1 VTQGQQAQQ
10 GQQGQQGT
18 EAQSAD
24 RTRYE
29 LAELVETAR
38 ALASERDIKKL
49 LAVILLKCRQ
59 VTGADA
65 GSVYVVEE
73 EGGSQAE
80 YKPAPKKYLHFML
93 TQNDSVKVDFKDQ
106 IIDISDKSIVGQ
118 AVLSKQ
124 PINIPDLT
132 KLESTPSGST
142 KTRTLRHNKSFDD
155 KTGYRARSM
164 LTVPMLSADREV
176 IGVVQLINKRKDSGR
191 PLQADDD
198 VVAFDQRS
206 EDLALA
212 WVAMAGIRLEN
223 ALLYDEIRIMFD
235 GFVDAAVTAI
245 ESRDPTTSG
254 HSRRVATMSIEL
266 AKKVDAVSDG
276 PLAGVHFTPTHLQQL
291 EYAGVLHDFGKVG
304 VRERVLV
311 KAKKLYDE
319 DLRNIKLRFA
329 FIKKALEA
337 DHAERKLRVA
347 MELGKPDL
355 AARLTEID
363 AELGRKM
370 DDVDDALSF
379 VTRVNEPTV
388 LDQGGFERLVEIAR
402 LVYMAPD
409 GELRPY
415 LEPEEVAALQVRRG
429 SLTEVERVEIERH
442 VVHTEN
448 FLQKI
453 PWGRSYADVPRIAA
467 AHHEYLN
474 GSGYPNRLPAKD
486 IPVESRIMTIADI
499 FDALTAS
506 DRPYKKAVP
515 IDRALAIIESEVKA
529 GKCDAELFQVFVGGE
544 VYKRVI

>member
-1 VTQGQQAQQ
+1 
-10 GQQGQQGT
+10 
-18 EAQSAD
+18 
-24 RTRYE
+24 
-29 LAELVETAR
+29 
-38 ALASERDIKKL
+38 
-49 LAVILLKCRQ
+49 
-59 VTGADA
+59 
-65 GSVYVVEE
+65 
-73 EGGSQAE
+73 
-80 YKPAPKKYLHFML
+80 
-93 TQNDSVKVDFKDQ
+93 
-106 IIDISDKSIVGQ
+106 
-118 AVLSKQ
+118 
-124 PINIPDLT
+124 
-132 KLESTPSGST
+132 
-142 KTRTLRHNKSFDD
+142 
-155 KTGYRARSM
+155 
-164 LTVPMLSADREV
+164 
-176 IGVVQLINKRKDSGR
+176 
-191 PLQADDD
+191 
-198 VVAFDQRS
+198 
-206 EDLALA
+206 
-212 WVAMAGIRLEN
+212 
-223 ALLYDEIRIMFD
+223 
-235 GFVDAAVTAI
+235 
-245 ESRDPTTSG
+245 
-254 HSRRVATMSIEL
+254 
-266 AKKVDAVSDG
+266 
-276 PLAGVHFTPTHLQQL
+276 LAGVHFTPTHLQQL

-363 AELGRKM
+363 VELGRKM

-409 GELRPY
+409 GERRPY

-474 GSGYPNRLPAKD
+474 GSGYPNRLPGKD

-529 GKCDAELFQVFVGGE
+529 GKCDPELFQVFVGGE

>member
-1 VTQGQQAQQ
+1 VTQ

-24 RTRYE
+24 RARYE

-80 YKPAPKKYLHFML
+80 FQPAAKRLLHFML
-93 TQNDSVKVDFKDQ
+93 SQNDSVKVDFQ
-106 IIDISDKSIVGQ
+106 EFRLEIDDKSIVGQ

-124 PINIPDLT
+124 PINIPDLA
-132 KLESTPSGST
+132 KLEAAPQGAT
-142 KTRTLRHNKSFDD
+142 KTKTLRHNRSFDE

-164 LTVPMLSADREV
+164 LTVPMLSAVGDV
-176 IGVVQLINKRKDSGR
+176 IGVVQLINKRADPRR
-191 PLQADDD
+191 PLGADGEGD

-206 EDLALA
+206 EELALA
-212 WVAMAGIRLEN
+212 WVAMAGIALEN
-223 ALLYDEIRIMFD
+223 ALLYDEIRVMFD
-235 GFVDAAVTAI
+235 GFVEASVTAI

-254 HSRRVATMSIEL
+254 HSRRVATMSVEL
-266 AKKVDAVSDG
+266 AKKVDAISDG
-276 PLAGVHFTPTHLQQL
+276 PLAAVHFTPTHLQQL

-311 KAKKLYDE
+311 KAKKLYEE
-319 DLRNIKLRFA
+319 DLRAIRLRFA
-329 FIKKALEA
+329 YIKKTLEA

-347 MELGKPDL
+347 LELGKSDL
-355 AARLTEID
+355 AARLADID
-363 AELGRKM
+363 ADLGRRM
-370 DDVDDALSF
+370 DEVDDALAF
-379 VTRVNEPTV
+379 VARVNEPTV
-388 LDQGGFERLVEIAR
+388 LEQGGFERLVEIAR
-402 LVYMAPD
+402 LVYLAPD
-409 GELRPY
+409 GQLRPY
-415 LEPEEVAALQVRRG
+415 LEAEEVAALQVRRG

-442 VVHTEN
+442 VVHTRT
-448 FLQKI
+448 FLQEI
-453 PWGRSYADVPRIAA
+453 PWGRRYADVPRIAA

-474 GSGYPNRLPAKD
+474 GSGYPNRLPGKD

-529 GKCDAELFQVFVGGE
+529 GKCDPELFQVFVGGE

>member
-1 VTQGQQAQQ
+1 MTQGAD
-10 GQQGQQGT
+10 
-18 EAQSAD
+18 AQSAD

-29 LAELVETAR
+29 LSELVETAR

-49 LAVILLKCRQ
+49 LSLILQKCRQ

-65 GSVYVVEE
+65 GSVYVIEE

-80 YKPAPKKYLHFML
+80 YKPAPKKFLHFML
-93 TQNDSVKVDFKDQ
+93 SQNDSVKVDFKDR
-106 IIDISDKSIVGQ
+106 IMDIDDKSIVGQ
-118 AVLSKQ
+118 AVLSKH
-124 PINIPDLT
+124 PINIADLT
-132 KLESTPSGST
+132 KLESTPKT
-142 KTRTLRHNKSFDD
+142 KTLTHNRSFDE

-164 LTVPMLSADREV
+164 LTVPMLSVDREV
-176 IGVVQLINKRKDSGR
+176 IGVVQLINKRREPER
-191 PLQADDD
+191 PLVGDED

-206 EDLALA
+206 EELALA

-223 ALLYDEIRIMFD
+223 ALLYDEIRVMFD
-235 GFVDAAVTAI
+235 GFVEASVTAI

-254 HSRRVATMSIEL
+254 HSRRVATMSVEL

-276 PLAGVHFTPTHLQQL
+276 PLAEVHFTATHLQQL

-311 KAKKLYDE
+311 KAKKLYEE
-319 DLRNIKLRFA
+319 DLRNIQLRFA
-329 FIKKALEA
+329 YIKKALEV

-347 MELGKPDL
+347 LELGKPDL
-355 AARLTEID
+355 PARLATID
-363 AELGRKM
+363 ADLGRRM
-370 DDVDDALSF
+370 DEVDDALAF
-379 VTRVNEPTV
+379 VARVNEPTV

-402 LVYMAPD
+402 LVYLAPD
-409 GELRPY
+409 GQLRPY
-415 LEPEEVAALQVRRG
+415 LEAEEVAALQVRRG

-442 VVHTEN
+442 VVNTRT
-448 FLQKI
+448 FLQEI
-453 PWGRSYADVPRIAA
+453 PWGRRYADVPRIAA

-474 GSGYPNRLPAKD
+474 GTGYPNRLPGKD

-515 IDRALAIIESEVKA
+515 IDRALSIIESEVKA
-529 GKCDAELFQVFVGGE
+529 GKCDPELFRVFVGAE

>member
-1 VTQGQQAQQ
+1 MTQGA
-10 GQQGQQGT
+10 

-49 LAVILLKCRQ
+49 LSVILQKCRQ

-80 YKPAPKKYLHFML
+80 YSPAPKKFLHFML
-93 TQNDSVKVDFKDQ
+93 SQNDSVKVDFKDR
-106 IIDISDKSIVGQ
+106 IMDIDDKSIVGQ
-118 AVLSKQ
+118 AVLSKH
-124 PINIPDLT
+124 PINIADLT
-132 KLESTPSGST
+132 KLQSTPKT
-142 KTRTLRHNKSFDD
+142 KTLRNNRSFDD
-155 KTGYRARSM
+155 TTGYRARSM
-164 LTVPMLSADREV
+164 LTVPMLSTDREV
-176 IGVVQLINKRKDSGR
+176 IGVVQLINKRREPGR
-191 PLQADDD
+191 PLADDD
-198 VVAFDQRS
+198 DVEAFDQRS
-206 EDLALA
+206 EELALA
-212 WVAMAGIRLEN
+212 WVAMAGLALEN
-223 ALLYDEIRIMFD
+223 ALLYDEIRVMFE
-235 GFVDAAVTAI
+235 GFVEASVTAI

-254 HSRRVATMSIEL
+254 HSRRVATMSVDL

-276 PLAGVHFTPTHLQQL
+276 PLAGVHFTPIALQQL

-311 KAKKLYDE
+311 KAKKLYEE
-319 DLRNIKLRFA
+319 DLRNITLRFA
-329 FIKKALEA
+329 YIKKGLEA
-337 DHAERKLRVA
+337 EHAERKLRVA
-347 MELGKPDL
+347 MELGKSDL
-355 AARLTEID
+355 AVRLATID
-363 AELGRKM
+363 ADLGRRM
-370 DDVDDALSF
+370 DEVDEALAF

-388 LDQGGFERLVEIAR
+388 LDQGGFERLVEIAQ
-402 LVYMAPD
+402 LVYMAPG

-442 VVHTEN
+442 VVHTTK
-448 FLQKI
+448 FLQEI
-453 PWGRSYADVPRIAA
+453 PWGRRYADVPRIAA

-474 GSGYPNRLPAKD
+474 GSGYPKRMPGKD

-515 IDRALAIIESEVKA
+515 IDRALSIIDSEVKA
-529 GKCDAELFQVFVGGE
+529 GKCDADLFRVFVGGE